1 MPAVSSSPITVLS
14 RQLAPLGEV
23 APPARAGL
31 LEVLESVPDPRKKR
45 GVRHRFAA
53 ILFVSVCAVVSGA
66 RSFAA
71 IAEWAA
77 DAVEDTLSGMGIGA
91 PDASTIRRALST
103 LSGDGFDIAIGG
115 FLTGRLAADRA
126 TAATVKADAA
136 GGAGAGRR
144 MRRHAIAVDGKVLR
158 GSRTSGVDA
167 DNPARMLMAC
177 LDHNAG
183 VTLGQVEISEKT
195 NEIPMFST
203 LLDQIDDLTDVV
215 VTADALHA
223 QREHAEYLHRRDA
236 HYVLTVKGNQ
246 QSLRRQLAGQPWK
259 DVPVGHR
266 ETDTSHGRTVTRTYK
281 VITIAAGILFPHA
294 AQAVQ
299 TTRTRKPKS
308 KNKRGS
314 RRTQRETVYAIT
326 SLTAEQVSPAELAR
340 YIRGHW
346 HVENKLHWVRDVTMG
361 EDASQITTGAGPRIM
376 AGIRNLAISLLRL
389 AGHTNIAKALRH
401 NARNPKLAIT
411 LVLTS

>member
-1 MPAVSSSPITVLS
+1 MPAVSSSPIAVLS

-23 APPARAGL
+23 APQARVGL

-77 DAVEDTLSGMGIGA
+77 DAVEDTLCGMGIGA
-91 PDASTIRRALST
+91 PNASTIRRALSA
-103 LSGDGFDIAIGG
+103 LSGDGFDTAIGG
-115 FLTGRLAADRA
+115 FLAGRLAAARTKTAKAKAGERA
-126 TAATVKADAA
+126 
-136 GGAGAGRR
+136 RR
-144 MRRHAIAVDGKVLR
+144 AIAVDGKALR
-158 GSRTSGVDA
+158 GSRVGDGR
-167 DNPARMLMAC
+167 ARMLMAC
-177 LDHNAG
+177 LDHDAG
-183 VTLGQVEISEKT
+183 VTLGQVEIGEKT

-203 LLDQIDDLTDVV
+203 LLDTIDDLTDVV

-236 HYVLTVKGNQ
+236 HYILTVKGNQ
-246 QSLRRQLAGQPWK
+246 PGLRRQLASQPWK
-259 DVPVGHR
+259 DVPVGHH
-266 ETDTSHGRTVTRTYK
+266 ETDRSHGRTVTRTYK

-299 TTRTRKPKS
+299 ITRTRKPKN
-308 KNKRGS
+308 KGKRGS
-314 RRTQRETVYAIT
+314 GRATRETVYAIT
-326 SLTAEQVSPAELAR
+326 SLTAEQAPPTELAR

-346 HVENKLHWVRDVTMG
+346 HVEVRHEV
-361 EDASQITTGAGPRIM
+361 
-376 AGIRNLAISLLRL
+376 
-389 AGHTNIAKALRH
+389 AL
-401 NARNPKLAIT
+401 
-411 LVLTS
+411 VE

>member
-1 MPAVSSSPITVLS
+1 VIFGACAVPAVSSSPITVLS

-23 APPARAGL
+23 TPQARAGL

-77 DAVEDTLSGMGIGA
+77 DAVGDAVDDTLRGLDIGA
-91 PDASTIRRALST
+91 PNASTIRRALCAFT
-103 LSGDGFDIAIGG
+103 GDGFDTAIGG
-115 FLTGRLAADRA
+115 FLAGRLAAGRA
-126 TAATVKADAA
+126 TAAKA
-136 GGAGAGRR
+136 GKRT
-144 MRRHAIAVDGKVLR
+144 RRHAIAVDGKVLR
-158 GSRTSGVDA
+158 GSRTGDGR
-167 DNPARMLMAC
+167 ARMLMAC
-177 LDHNAG
+177 LDHAAG

-203 LLDQIDDLTDVV
+203 LLDQIDDLAEVV

-299 TTRTRKPKS
+299 ITRARTP

-326 SLTAEQVSPAELAR
+326 SLTAEQAPPSELAR
-340 YIRGHW
+340 HIRGHW

-389 AGHTNIAKALRH
+389 TGHTNIAKALRH
-401 NARNPKLAIT
+401 NARNPKRAIT

>member
-1 MPAVSSSPITVLS
+1 MPAVSSSPIAVLS
-14 RQLAPLGEV
+14 RQLAPLGGVV
-23 APPARAGL
+23 APQARGGL

-66 RSFAA
+66 RSFSA
-71 IAEWAA
+71 IAEWAT
-77 DAVEDTLSGMGIGA
+77 DAVEDTLAGMGIGA
-91 PDASTIRRALST
+91 PNASTIRRALSA
-103 LSGDGFDIAIGG
+103 LSGDGFDTAIGG
-115 FLTGRLAADRA
+115 FLAGRLAAARTT
-126 TAATVKADAA
+126 TAQAK
-136 GGAGAGRR
+136 AGARLRR
-144 MRRHAIAVDGKVLR
+144 RAIAVDGKALR
-158 GSRTSGVDA
+158 GSRVGDGR
-167 DNPARMLMAC
+167 ARMLMAC
-177 LDHNAG
+177 LDHDAG

-203 LLDQIDDLTDVV
+203 LLDQVDDLTEVV

-223 QREHAEYLHRRDA
+223 QREHATYLHRRGA

-246 QSLRRQLAGQPWK
+246 QNLRRQLASQPWK

-266 ETDTSHGRTVTRTYK
+266 ETDTSHGRKVTRTYK

-299 TTRTRKPKS
+299 ITRTRKPKN
-308 KNKRGS
+308 KGKRGS
-314 RRTQRETVYAIT
+314 GRATRETVYAIT
-326 SLTAEQVSPAELAR
+326 SLTAEQAPPTELAR

-361 EDASQITTGAGPRIM
+361 EDASQIATGGGPRIM

-389 AGHTNIAKALRH
+389 TGHTNIAKALRH
-401 NARNPKLAIT
+401 NARKPKRAIK
-411 LVLTS
+411 LVMTS

>member
-1 MPAVSSSPITVLS
+1 VRRHTEDRAVRSRHGETVDHEGSYAIVIFGAFAVPAVSSSPIAVLS
-14 RQLAPLGEV
+14 RQVAPLGEV
-23 APPARAGL
+23 APQARAGL

-77 DAVEDTLSGMGIGA
+77 DAVDDTLRGMGIGA
-91 PDASTIRRALST
+91 PNASTIRRALSA
-103 LSGDGFDIAIGG
+103 LSGDGFDTAIGG
-115 FLTGRLAADRA
+115 FLAGRLATIRA
-126 TAATVKADAA
+126 TAATVT
-136 GGAGAGRR
+136 AGRVTAGKQL
-144 MRRHAIAVDGKVLR
+144 RRHAIAVDGKVLR
-158 GSRTSGVDA
+158 GSRAGDGR
-167 DNPARMLMAC
+167 PRMLMAC
-177 LDHNAG
+177 LEHSAG
-183 VTLGQVEISEKT
+183 VTLGQVEIGEKT

-203 LLDQIDDLTDVV
+203 LLDKIDYLAEVV

-223 QREHAEYLHRRDA
+223 QREHAEYLHRRGA

-246 QSLRRQLAGQPWK
+246 PSLRRQLASQPWK

-266 ETDTSHGRTVTRTYK
+266 ETDNGHGRTVTRTYK

-299 TTRTRKPKS
+299 ITRTRKHKG
-308 KNKRGS
+308 KGGS
-314 RRTQRETVYAIT
+314 HRAKRETVYAIT
-326 SLTAEQVSPAELAR
+326 SLTAEQAPPAELAR

-361 EDASQITTGAGPRIM
+361 EDASRIATGAGPRAM
-376 AGIRNLAISLLRL
+376 AGTAISRS
-389 AGHTNIAKALRH
+389 ACS
-401 NARNPKLAIT
+401 
-411 LVLTS
+411 V

>member
-1 MPAVSSSPITVLS
+1 
-14 RQLAPLGEV
+14 LAPLSEV
-23 APPARAGL
+23 APQARVGL

-77 DAVEDTLSGMGIGA
+77 DAVEDTLRGMGIGA
-91 PDASTIRRALST
+91 PNASTIRRALSA
-103 LSGDGFDIAIGG
+103 LSGDGFDTAIGG
-115 FLTGRLAADRA
+115 FLAGRLAEARTKTAKAKAGERA
-126 TAATVKADAA
+126 
-136 GGAGAGRR
+136 RR
-144 MRRHAIAVDGKVLR
+144 AIAVDGKALR
-158 GSRTSGVDA
+158 GSRVGDGR
-167 DNPARMLMAC
+167 ARMLMAC
-177 LDHNAG
+177 LDHDAG
-183 VTLGQVEISEKT
+183 VTLGQVEIGEKT

-203 LLDQIDDLTDVV
+203 LLDQIDDLAEVV

-223 QREHAEYLHRRDA
+223 QREHATYLHRRGA

-246 QSLRRQLAGQPWK
+246 QNLRRQLASQPWK

-266 ETDTSHGRTVTRTYK
+266 ETDTSHGRTVARTYK

-299 TTRTRKPKS
+299 ITRTRKPK
-308 KNKRGS
+308 NKRKVS
-314 RRTQRETVYAIT
+314 AKRETVYAIT
-326 SLTAEQVSPAELAR
+326 SLTAEQAPPAELAR

-361 EDASQITTGAGPRIM
+361 EDASQIATGAGPRIM

-401 NARNPKLAIT
+401 NARKPKRAIK
-411 LVLTS
+411 LVMTS